1 MRIQG
6 AKRVQY
12 GGGDMLTPKVSSL
25 RLSVIFALVAL
36 ALAGCGGDSDS
47 PSATNTPPTG
57 PSDAS
62 AFVGT
67 TIEINPTIAFFA
79 GGTITYYNVVAST
92 ILPGASIPVGGT
104 YTYTPSADLLSGT
117 LTLTMPTIDRSI
129 TFTLTGFKHQ
139 NGRIT
144 SFTATASGQNYTSQI
159 TSGTLAAGTVATTGG
174 STSGGSTSGGST
186 SGGSSSGGSSSGG
199 SSSGGNTQ
207 AQSGEYIYA
216 TSVAGGPY
224 TNGQRVSFTLNRD
237 ASDAT
242 KNTLQF
248 SGKTLTNPTLATLA
262 APYTMNTFVDTAAS
276 VTYEVVL
283 KDGTIHEINVLT
295 GGAFKG
301 QFTLASAGSSSGGS
315 SSGGGT
321 LPAGALAAGTTFT
334 RTVGTKIVAPTST
347 VPADVPN
354 YNSGQQVTFTVN
366 SAGAMTFSGLTV
378 PYSADGGT
386 ALTYNQVLS
395 PGNSNTVIVYK
406 NLTTGAPTGVALQF
420 IRTTGTLP
428 PVVTM
433 VDYTLN

>member
-1 MRIQG
+1 
-6 AKRVQY
+6 
-12 GGGDMLTPKVSSL
+12 MLTPKVSSL
-25 RLSVIFALVAL
+25 RTSVIFALVAL

-47 PSATNTPPTG
+47 PTAASAPPTG

-67 TIEINPTIAFFA
+67 TVEINPTVSFFA

-129 TFTLTGFKHQ
+129 TFTLSGFKHQ
-139 NGRIT
+139 NGKIT

-159 TSGTLAAGTVATTGG
+159 TSGTLLAGTVATSGGSTSGG

-186 SGGSSSGGSSSGG
+186 SGGSSSGSSSA
-199 SSSGGNTQ
+199 GGNSQ
-207 AQSGEYIYA
+207 AQGAEYIYA
-216 TSVAGGPY
+216 TSVTGGPY
-224 TNGQRVSFTLNRD
+224 ADGQRVSFTLNRD

-248 SGKTLTNPTLATLA
+248 SGKTLTSPKVDNTLT
-262 APYTMNTFVDTAAS
+262 APYSLNTFVDAATG

-283 KDGTIHEINVLT
+283 KDGAIYEINVLT

-301 QFTLASAGSSSGGS
+301 QFTPATAGSSSGGS
-315 SSGGGT
+315 SSGGSSSGGNT

-347 VPADVPN
+347 VPADAPN
-354 YNSGQQVTFTVN
+354 YNSGQQVTFTVD
-366 SAGAMTFSGLTV
+366 SAGAITFSGLTV
-378 PYSADGGT
+378 PFSADGGT
-386 ALTYNQVLS
+386 AVTYNQVLS

-406 NLTTGAPTGVALQF
+406 NLTTGAPTSVALQF
-420 IRTTGTLP
+420 IRTSGTLP

>member
-1 MRIQG
+1 
-6 AKRVQY
+6 
-12 GGGDMLTPKVSSL
+12 MLTPKVSSL
-25 RLSVIFALVAL
+25 RTSVIFALVAL
-36 ALAGCGGDSDS
+36 ALAGCGGDGDS
-47 PSATNTPPTG
+47 PTAASAPPTG

-67 TIEINPTIAFFA
+67 TVEINPTVSFFA

-104 YTYTPSADLLSGT
+104 YTYSPSADLLSGT

-129 TFTLTGFKHQ
+129 TFTLSGFKHQ
-139 NGRIT
+139 NGKIT

-159 TSGTLAAGTVATTGG
+159 TSGTLLAGNVTTSGG
-174 STSGGSTSGGST
+174 STSGGSTSGSST

-199 SSSGGNTQ
+199 SSQ
-207 AQSGEYIYA
+207 AQGAEYIYA
-216 TSVAGGPY
+216 TSVTGGPY
-224 TNGQRVSFTLNRD
+224 ADGQRVSFTLNR
-237 ASDAT
+237 DAT

-248 SGKTLTNPTLATLA
+248 SGKTLTSPTITTLT

-283 KDGTIHEINVLT
+283 KDSTIHEINVLT

-315 SSGGGT
+315 SSGGGS

-334 RTVGTKIVAPTST
+334 RTVGTKVVAPTST

-378 PYSADGGT
+378 PFSADGGT
-386 ALTYNQVLS
+386 AVTYNQVLS

-406 NLTTGAPTGVALQF
+406 NLTTGAPTSVALQF
-420 IRTTGTLP
+420 IRTSGTLP

>member
-1 MRIQG
+1 M
-6 AKRVQY
+6 QY

-47 PSATNTPPTG
+47 PAAATTPPTG

-92 ILPGASIPVGGT
+92 ILPGASVPVGGT

-129 TFTLTGFKHQ
+129 TFTLSGFKHQ

-159 TSGTLAAGTVATTGG
+159 TSGTLTAGTVAATGG
-174 STSGGSTSGGST
+174 STSGGSTSGGSS
-186 SGGSSSGGSSSGG
+186 SGGSSSGGSTSGGSSSGG

-207 AQSGEYIYA
+207 AQSGEYIYE
-216 TSVAGGPY
+216 TSVTGGPY

-248 SGKTLTNPTLATLA
+248 SGKTLTNPTIATLA

-283 KDGTIHEINVLT
+283 KDSTIHEINVLT

-315 SSGGGT
+315 SSGGST
-321 LPAGALAAGTTFT
+321 LPAGALAGGTTFT
-334 RTVGTKIVAPTST
+334 RTVGTKVVAPTST
-347 VPADVPN
+347 VPTDVPN
-354 YNSGQQVTFTVN
+354 YNSGQQVTFTIN
-366 SAGAMTFSGLTV
+366 SAGAITFSGLTV

-406 NLTTGAPTGVALQF
+406 NLTTGAPTSVALQF